1 MVHYFLLL
9 PHHQKRLG
17 ELLLMVRMMVL
28 KLVAVD
34 VVVNLWNY
42 WMPQLLR
49 RQLRRHEQHANLIV
63 A

>member
-9 PHHQKRLG
+9 SHQKRLG

-34 VVVNLWNY
+34 VVVNLWSY
-42 WMPQLLR
+42 WMPQLLLL
-49 RQLRRHEQHANLIV
+49 QLRRHEQHANLIV